1 MDTGATRCLL
11 NKRVFDILEKKV
23 ILNRSEKS
31 TTLLAVNNQ
40 KIDTSGT
47 YGLQIAIEKK
57 EAIQDFIIAA
67 DIAEDC
73 IIGSDAIKSLSLV
86 IDGEKGSV
94 HMKENEEKICV
105 VNSIFSASNG
115 NKDSNGRCPDR

>member
-1 MDTGATRCLL
+1 VDTGATRCLL

-47 YGLQIAIEKK
+47 YGLQIAIEKRK
-57 EAIQDFIIAA
+57 RY
-67 DIAEDC
+67 
-73 IIGSDAIKSLSLV
+73 
-86 IDGEKGSV
+86 
-94 HMKENEEKICV
+94 KILL
-105 VNSIFSASNG
+105 
-115 NKDSNGRCPDR
+115 